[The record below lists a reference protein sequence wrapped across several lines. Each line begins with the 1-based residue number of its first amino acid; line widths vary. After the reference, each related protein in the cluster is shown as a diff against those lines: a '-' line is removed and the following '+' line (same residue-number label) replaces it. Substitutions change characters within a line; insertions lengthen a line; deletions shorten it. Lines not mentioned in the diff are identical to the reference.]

1 MLKQLY
7 YHNNKAYLINRRI
20 PVHNFEKNKQVNLE
34 FVKAWMEWLG
44 CDHVLRDQTH
54 FIFVEK
60 IEDIE
65 FEELNTKQ
73 PQN

>member
-20 PVHNFEKNKQVNLE
+20 PVHNFEKNKQINLE
-34 FVKAWMEWLG
+34 FVKAWMEWLS

-54 FIFVEK
+54 FMFVET
-60 IEDIE
+60 IEDVE
-65 FEELNTKQ
+65 FEELNNEQ
-73 PQN
+73 VQN

>member
-1 MLKQLY
+1 MKQLY

-20 PVHNFEKNKQVNLE
+20 PIHTFEKNNQINFE

-54 FIFVEK
+54 FMFVETIK
-60 IEDIE
+60 DIE
-65 FEELNTKQ
+65 GEEIKT
-73 PQN
+73 

>member
-1 MLKQLY
+1 MKQLY